1 MANKKSSSQRV
12 DEAVG
17 RSVNFEL
24 TVADLAKRSER
35 RAWWVAF
42 SAIVMAL
49 ILAGGYFF
57 MLPLK
62 QKVPYIVMAD
72 AYTGTSTVARLTED
86 MTNRRIST
94 SEAINRSNV
103 AHFVMA
109 RESYDLAMLNLG
121 DWATVQTMS
130 SPGVKAA
137 YANLY
142 SSQNPDNLYKTY
154 GKDKAIRIKLLSI
167 VLLGGGPGVTPKG
180 ATVRFQRNLYD
191 KQTGVSRPM
200 DNKIATMAFTYKT
213 NLEMD
218 DQSRIENPLGFWVT
232 DYRVDNDY
240 ASSAPDEIQG
250 TPLTPAGAQNPA
262 QPVPDGPAS
271 VASSNAGLP
280 PSDLLPPSPVPEQ
293 QPGGAGTVP
302 AAPATRPAQAT
313 GNSAIGVGHP

>member
-1 MANKKSSSQRV
+1 MLNKKSSNHRV

-17 RSVNFEL
+17 KSVNFEL
-24 TVADLAKRSER
+24 TIADIARRNER

-42 SAIVMAL
+42 SAIAMAL
-49 ILAGGYFF
+49 ILAGGYFY

-62 QKVPYIVMAD
+62 EKVPYIVMAD

-86 MTNRRIST
+86 MTNRRISS

-109 RESYDLAMLNLG
+109 RESYDLAMLNLR

-130 SPGVKAA
+130 SPGVKAT

-142 SSQNPDNLYKTY
+142 SSTNPDSLYKIY
-154 GKDKAIRIKLLSI
+154 GKDRAIRIKLLSI
-167 VLLGGGPGVTPKG
+167 VLIGGGPGVTPKG
-180 ATVRFQRNLYD
+180 ATVRFQRSLFD
-191 KQTGVSRPM
+191 KQTGMTHPM
-200 DNKIATMAFTYKT
+200 DSKIATMAFTYKA

-218 DQSRIENPLGFWVT
+218 DQNRIENPLGFWVT

-250 TPLTPAGAQNPA
+250 APLASANAPNQTQPAPSATSANPGSL
-262 QPVPDGPAS
+262 P
-271 VASSNAGLP
+271 SNLA
-280 PSDLLPPSPVPEQ
+280 PPSP
-293 QPGGAGTVP
+293 
-302 AAPATRPAQAT
+302 APAP